1 MPWVGSRSRGDAN
14 RAYHLQP
21 SSRVAGAPPPGR
33 PVSLTL
39 SPRRPPCTGVHNY
52 DSCDRIPAMSERI
65 STLEV
70 RRRLGDILN
79 RVHLRHDR
87 FVIERRGTPL
97 AAVVPVETLES
108 LERLSRE
115 FMLEVLRRGRGGLA
129 EAEADALADEAK
141 HRSRKRR

>member
-1 MPWVGSRSRGDAN
+1 
-14 RAYHLQP
+14 
-21 SSRVAGAPPPGR
+21 
-33 PVSLTL
+33 
-39 SPRRPPCTGVHNY
+39 
-52 DSCDRIPAMSERI
+52 MSERI

-87 FVIERRGTPL
+87 FVIERKGTPL

-115 FMLEVLRRGRGGLA
+115 FMLEMLRRGRGDLA